1 MGRGA
6 EGALLKRRRRAIG
19 SSIFNSAPRSALSSE
34 ATLAEA
40 LCADTFERSTSAT
53 LAEAKP
59 TLSSAAGA
67 TLAEAKPTLSSAAG
81 ATLFSVFFSFGT
93 GNFKKL
99 LYMIY

>member
-67 TLAEAKPTLSSAAG
+67 TL
-81 ATLFSVFFSFGT
+81 FSVFFSFGT